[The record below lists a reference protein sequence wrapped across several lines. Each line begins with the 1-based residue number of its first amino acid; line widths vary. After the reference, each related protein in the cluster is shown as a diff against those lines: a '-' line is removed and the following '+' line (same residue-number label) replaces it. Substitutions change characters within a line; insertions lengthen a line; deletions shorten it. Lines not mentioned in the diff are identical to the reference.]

1 MFITFEGIDAS
12 GKTTQMRLLEKYLL
26 KHKYDILVTRQ
37 PGGTK
42 IGQLIRGI
50 LLDPENTQMDSVTE
64 VLLYMADRIQ
74 HLREIIIPALKQ
86 GKIVFCDRYHD
97 ATLAY
102 QGGGRQL
109 DLSWL
114 EPLQK
119 KFVLVPDLTIWFD
132 VSVEES
138 QRRLNQRNLDQNVE
152 NCRLESEDETFFNR
166 IRQGYQNLHDKEP
179 HRFIKISAADDIEV
193 IQQKILDIVLFR
205 LK

>member
-12 GKTTQMRLLEKYLL
+12 GKTTQMNLLEEYLL
-26 KHKYDILVTRQ
+26 KNQYNILVTRQ

-50 LLDPENTQMDSVTE
+50 LLDHENTQMDPTTE

-74 HLREIIIPALKQ
+74 HLQETIVPALNN

-97 ATLAY
+97 ALLAY

-119 KFVLVPDLTIWFD
+119 KSVLVPDLTIWFD

-138 QRRLNQRNLDQNVE
+138 QRRLNQRNLDQNIE
-152 NCRLESEDETFFNR
+152 NCRLESEDEAFFNR
-166 IRQGYQNLHDKEP
+166 IRQGYQELCDKEP
-179 HRFIKISAADDIEV
+179 LRFIKISAEDDVDV
-193 IQQKILDIVLFR
+193 IQQKALEIVLSK

>member
-12 GKTTQMRLLEKYLL
+12 GKTTQMKLLEDYL
-26 KHKYDILVTRQ
+26 HKNQYDILVTRQ

-42 IGQLIRGI
+42 IGQLVRRI
-50 LLDPENTQMDSVTE
+50 LLDPENSQMDPVAE

-74 HLREIIIPALKQ
+74 HLQETIIPALEK
-86 GKIVFCDRYHD
+86 GTIVFCDRYHD
-97 ATLAY
+97 ATIAY

-109 DLSWL
+109 DLTWL

-119 KFVLVPDLTIWFD
+119 KLVLVPDLTIWFD

-138 QRRLNQRNLDQNVE
+138 QRRLNKRNLEQNVE
-152 NCRLESEDETFFNR
+152 NCRLESEDEKFFNR
-166 IRQGYQNLHDKEP
+166 IRQGYQEICDKEP
-179 HRFIKISAADDIEV
+179 HRFVKISAEEDIGT
-193 IQQKILDIVLFR
+193 IQQKALDTVLSR